1 MALTPE
7 DKTYIEGLMVKARD
21 FQSFSHLI
29 VDVRKEISAVGNEM
43 KEEMK
48 EMKGEMKEIKEVI
61 KNTPIVNKAF
71 FAFIGIIVV
80 SVITGFFSIVWNKV
94 GMIFK

>member
-43 KEEMK
+43 KE
-48 EMKGEMKEIKEVI
+48 MKGEMKEIKEVI
-61 KNTPIVNKAF
+61 KNTPLANKITF
-71 FAFIGIIVV
+71 GVIGL
-80 SVITGFFSIVWNKV
+80 ITVAAITALFSIVWSKL
-94 GMIFK
+94 GTIFK